1 MMMKT
6 AIGCVLVMLAAA
18 LPAPAFA
25 ADGDETLLYGR
36 RLQPGDIA
44 SACFARRYDD
54 AHLLS
59 HPRQNVS
66 DVRILAYRPDW
77 PQAESIV
84 NLEFRF
90 RGVSE
95 AFQLSGGCR
104 PVAGKAKVL
113 DCAVECDGG
122 LFSIRREAS
131 GALMVDIPAGLALC
145 DGDEA
150 LPAGARFGS
159 DDRRFRLSADKL
171 AACRDLIWDDEI
183 RPKLLRQASGS
194 R

>member
-1 MMMKT
+1 MSK
-6 AIGCVLVMLAAA
+6 AAVIGSILAMLAAVPVA
-18 LPAPAFA
+18 TA
-25 ADGDETLLYGR
+25 AEGDEALLYGR
-36 RLQPGDIA
+36 SLRTGEIA
-44 SACFARRYDD
+44 SACFVRHYDK
-54 AHLLS
+54 AHLQS
-59 HPRQNVS
+59 HPRQNVTEMR
-66 DVRILAYRPDW
+66 VLAYRPDW
-77 PQAESIV
+77 PHAESIV

-104 PVAGKAKVL
+104 PVSGKATVL

-150 LPAGARFGS
+150 LPAGARFGP
-159 DDRRFRLSADKL
+159 DDRRFRLPAEKL
-171 AACRDLIWDDEI
+171 AACRDLIWDDEV
-183 RPKLLRQASGS
+183 RPKLLQPGS
-194 R
+194 P

>member
-1 MMMKT
+1 MSKT
-6 AIGCVLVMLAAA
+6 AVIGCVLAMLVAVSGARAAE
-18 LPAPAFA
+18 
-25 ADGDETLLYGR
+25 GDETLLYGR
-36 RLQPGDIA
+36 ELRAGEIA
-44 SACFARRYDD
+44 SSCFARRYDK
-54 AHLLS
+54 AHLQG
-59 HPRQNVS
+59 HPRQNVTEMR
-66 DVRILAYRPDW
+66 VLAYRPDW
-77 PQAESIV
+77 PHAASIV

-95 AFQLSGGCR
+95 AFQLSGECR
-104 PVAGKAKVL
+104 AVFGKATAL

-122 LFSIRREAS
+122 LFSVRRDAS

-159 DDRRFRLSADKL
+159 DDRRFRLAAETL

-183 RPKLLRQASGS
+183 RPKLLQSGS
-194 R
+194 P

>member
-1 MMMKT
+1 MLKNS
-6 AIGCVLVMLAAA
+6 AIGFVLVMLAAV
-18 LPAPAFA
+18 LPASAFA
-25 ADGDETLLYGR
+25 EDGDETLLYGR
-36 RLQPGDIA
+36 QLRAGEIA
-44 SACFARRYDD
+44 SACFARRYDK
-54 AHLLS
+54 AHLGS
-59 HPRQNVS
+59 HPHQNVTEM
-66 DVRILAYRPDW
+66 RILSYRPDW
-77 PQAESIV
+77 PQAESII

-183 RPKLLRQASGS
+183 RPKLLQSGS
-194 R
+194 P

>member
-1 MMMKT
+1 MKT
-6 AIGCVLVMLAAA
+6 AIGSVLVMFVAA
-18 LPAPAFA
+18 LPAPVFA

-36 RLQPGDIA
+36 QLQRGEIA
-44 SACFARRYDD
+44 STCFARRYDK
-54 AHLLS
+54 AHLGS
-59 HPRQNVS
+59 HPHQNVTEM
-66 DVRILAYRPDW
+66 RILSYRPDW
-77 PQAESIV
+77 PQAESII

-131 GALMVDIPAGLALC
+131 GSLMVDIPAGLALC

-159 DDRRFRLSADKL
+159 DDRRFRLGMAEI
-171 AACRDLIWDDEI
+171 ATCRDLVWDDEI
-183 RPKLLRQASGS
+183 RPKLLQSGS